1 MANNTVWNPIQTIPY
16 NKLVVVYGEFQSYH
30 LRSVTNANEW
40 YDDNGNCDDSGMEWD
55 LWAELP
61 ERPGKNRGANISQF
75 IKS

>member
-1 MANNTVWNPIQTIPY
+1 MANKTVWNPIQTIPA
-16 NKLVVVYGEFQSYH
+16 NELVVVYSEFQGYH

-40 YDDNGNCDDSGMEWD
+40 YDDCEVYDDSGAEWD

-61 ERPGKNRGANISQF
+61 ERPGKKRDSNVSQF